1 MPATDATPAASPAQ
15 GGHGH
20 LKKVL
25 GPFQLWGIAV
35 GLVISG
41 EYFGWSY
48 GWNTAGTLGFLV
60 ATVLVATMYTT
71 FIFSFTELSTA
82 IPHAG
87 GPFAYARRAFGP
99 NGGFVAGFATLIEFV
114 FAPPAIALAIGA
126 YLNVQFPGINP
137 KWFALGAY
145 VIFIGLNWIGVGI
158 AAAFELFVTVLAIV
172 ELLVFMGVVTPG
184 WTLANFTANGW
195 AGGSVLNGAAISG
208 IFASIPFAIWFFLAI
223 EGAAMAAEEARDPHR
238 TIPIAY
244 TTGIV
249 TLVVLAFGVMIFA
262 GGVGDWRK
270 LANINDPLPQAM
282 KAVVGE
288 NSGWLHMLVW
298 IGLFGLIASF
308 HGIIMGYS
316 RQIFALARAGYLP
329 RYFAGLSPRFD
340 TPHRALLA
348 GGVIGVI
355 AIFSDEWV
363 QFGGQTLTANIVTM
377 AVLGAIVMYLISMA
391 ALFKLRNSEPNLLR
405 TYRAPFYPVFPAIAL
420 GLGVVCLGAMVWFN
434 AMLTL
439 LFIVLMAAAYGYF
452 LLTSGQRE
460 AAAPTRCCLR
470 PPAPDR
476 RSRTPKRCCTA
487 PPSPAR
493 SSASKT
499 FGRSWPSRA
508 RRVRATTSPAS
519 QRGSAKS
526 AWPRATSWPTCRCR
540 RSSTRRWCR
549 TRATTSP
556 GSSSTATTRGL
567 RAGGATSRSA
577 RSATGCWR
585 RSHARQRLAR
595 SHRASR
601 PRWWPPCPS

>member
-1 MPATDATPAASPAQ
+1 MNSSDAAPS
-15 GGHGH
+15 GH

-25 GPFQLWGIAV
+25 GPVQLWGIAV

-99 NGGFVAGFATLIEFV
+99 TGGFVAGFATLVEFV

-145 VIFIGLNWIGVGI
+145 VIFIALNWIGVGI
-158 AAAFELFVTVLAIV
+158 AAAFELFVTVLAIF

-184 WTLANFTANGW
+184 WSWANFTANGW
-195 AGGSVLNGAAISG
+195 AGGAVLNGTAISG

-249 TLVVLAFGVMIFA
+249 TLVVLAFGVMIMA

-282 KAVVGE
+282 KAVVGD

-298 IGLFGLIASF
+298 IGLFGLVASF

-348 GGVIGVI
+348 GGVIGVA

-391 ALFKLRNSEPNLLR
+391 ALFKLRRTEPGLER

-420 GLGVVCLGAMVWFN
+420 VLGVVCLGAMVWFN

-439 LFIVLMAAAYGYF
+439 LFLVLMALAYGYF
-452 LLTSGQRE
+452 LATGAQRK
-460 AAAPTRCCLR
+460 AAAPDAML
-470 PPAPDR
+470 
-476 RSRTPKRCCTA
+476 
-487 PPSPAR
+487 
-493 SSASKT
+493 SA
-499 FGRSWPSRA
+499 
-508 RRVRATTSPAS
+508 
-519 QRGSAKS
+519 
-526 AWPRATSWPTCRCR
+526 
-540 RSSTRRWCR
+540 
-549 TRATTSP
+549 
-556 GSSSTATTRGL
+556 
-567 RAGGATSRSA
+567 
-577 RSATGCWR
+577 
-585 RSHARQRLAR
+585 
-595 SHRASR
+595 
-601 PRWWPPCPS
+601 